1 MADRALTLLSII
13 GLASQ
18 FAASVLLV
26 TLYTLLGGEARRRT
40 YFRHWGRAWIVLMIT
55 LGLLVL
61 HFELLPALQ
70 GGVRLGPVLR
80 REVFVV
86 YQVGKLTWCT
96 LLLLGTAQ
104 YAHRLRTARV
114 LALGVGVVIVYAV
127 ASAVVSGTMA
137 QAIVWQSPPA
147 TVILGYCAWLM
158 LRIPVS
164 RRTLGSRFTGWAFA
178 ANALL
183 WAAYGLV
190 FLAIARGPAPRSGFL
205 AFLASGN
212 SFLDQIVNIALGYG
226 MVVVLLEDAKREVA
240 AAHAELAAA
249 HDTLRREALFD
260 PLTGTLNRRA
270 YNEGVGLEAA
280 RGTFGA
286 VAILDL
292 DDLKAI
298 NDSRGHASGDA
309 ALRRLADVI
318 HGGLRPSDKLF
329 RWGGDEFLLIMPG
342 AGKGDLDRRVDAL
355 LAGAPDINV
364 SFGAADYEG
373 SEGLANAIP
382 IADYAMYE
390 EKRRRK
396 LPSTR
401 SAADPPR

>member
-26 TLYTLLGGEARRRT
+26 TLYALLGGEARRRT

-61 HFELLPALQ
+61 HFELLPALDGGLGLGHIMRQ
-70 GGVRLGPVLR
+70 G
-80 REVFVV
+80 VFVI
-86 YQVGKLTWCT
+86 YQVGKLTWCM
-96 LLLLGTAQ
+96 LLLVGTAQ
-104 YAHRLRTARV
+104 YARRLRTSR
-114 LALGVGVVIVYAV
+114 LLPVGVAVAVVYAV
-127 ASAVVSGTMA
+127 ASALLSGTMG
-137 QAIVWQSPPA
+137 QAIVWQSPVA
-147 TVILGYCAWLM
+147 TAVLGFCAWLM
-158 LRIPVS
+158 LRIPAS
-164 RRTLGSRFTGWAFA
+164 RRTLGSRFTGWAFL

-183 WAAYGLV
+183 SAVYGLV
-190 FLAIARGPAPRSGFL
+190 FFAMARGPVPRSSFMSFL
-205 AFLASGN
+205 ISGN

-249 HDTLRREALFD
+249 HDALRREALFD
-260 PLTGTLNRRA
+260 ALTGTLNRRA
-270 YNEGVGLEAA
+270 FNEGVGLEAA

-286 VAILDL
+286 VAMLDL

-298 NDSRGHASGDA
+298 NDTRGHAGGDA
-309 ALRRLADVI
+309 VLRRLADVI
-318 HGGLRPSDKLF
+318 RGGLRPSDKLY

-342 AGKGDLDRRVDAL
+342 ASRLDLDRRVDAL

-373 SEGLANAIP
+373 SEGLGRAIP
-382 IADYAMYE
+382 LADYAMYE

-396 LPSTR
+396 LPST
-401 SAADPPR
+401 DEG